1 MSGFALVSVNKQVLY
16 RTNEFF
22 HQTDTYTPIRL
33 PQHFIGQEEYEQLI
47 MVFENV
53 SSETELSYMKKTVN
67 ESNEVDTSLNFKIQ
81 PKLEMTLYYQG
92 DVKSSHEKVPIL
104 IPPFA

>member
-1 MSGFALVSVNKQVLY
+1 MSGFALVSINKQVLY

-22 HQTDTYTPIRL
+22 HQTDAYTPIRL
-33 PQHFIGQEEYEQLI
+33 PQHFIGREEYEQLI

-67 ESNEVDTSLNFKIQ
+67 ESNEVDTSWNFKIQ